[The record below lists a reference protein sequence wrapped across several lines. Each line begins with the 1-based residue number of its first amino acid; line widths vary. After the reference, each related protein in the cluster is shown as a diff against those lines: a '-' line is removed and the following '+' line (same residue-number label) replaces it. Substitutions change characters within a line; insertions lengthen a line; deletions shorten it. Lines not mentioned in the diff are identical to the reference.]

1 MSILIIDDEASLRRN
16 MSAYLEDM
24 DYDTLEAEN
33 GEQGIDLLEK
43 HINEIEAVIVDLN
56 MPVMDGYS
64 FVHKATQSEGVSE
77 IPIVVL
83 SGVGIV
89 EDAIKA
95 MRLGAWDFISKPLH
109 DFSILQF
116 TLERMFE
123 RARILRENR
132 IYRETLELLVSER
145 TAEVEAT
152 RRQIMQRLSRAAEY
166 KDNDTGHHV
175 IRVGEISALLGMAL
189 GFTEK
194 RCQLLKECAPL
205 HDLGKIGIPDHILL
219 KPGKLNDEEWELMR
233 QHCIFGCEILGPLTS
248 KEEARRACS
257 ENVWSKNSSE
267 KSGECRG
274 EYGLLS
280 LARMLALSHHE
291 RWDGG
296 GYPNGVAG
304 EDIPIEARIVSVVD
318 VFDALCSNRPYKKA
332 FSHEESIELI
342 RLGSGSQF
350 DPRVVEAFIS
360 NVDTIAA
367 IRERWKG

>member
-1 MSILIIDDEASLRRN
+1 MSILIIDDEAGLRRN
-16 MSAYLEDM
+16 MSAHLEDM

-33 GEQGIDLLEK
+33 GEQGLECFYQNIDQ
-43 HINEIEAVIVDLN
+43 IEAVIVDLN

-64 FVHKATQSEGVSE
+64 FVRQAIGSAAE

-89 EDAIKA
+89 DDAIRA

-109 DFSILQF
+109 DFTILEF
-116 TLERMFE
+116 TLERVFE

-132 IYRETLELLVSER
+132 IYRENLERLVLER
-145 TAEVEAT
+145 TAEVEST

-233 QHCIFGCEILGPLTS
+233 QHCIFGCEILGPLSS
-248 KEEARRACS
+248 KNEARRACS
-257 ENVWSKNSSE
+257 EGVRSGSSDSE
-267 KSGECRG
+267 ESE
-274 EYGLLS
+274 LLT
-280 LARMLALSHHE
+280 LARILALYHHE
-291 RWDGG
+291 RWDGK
-296 GYPNGVAG
+296 GYPNGLAG
-304 EDIPIEARIVSVVD
+304 EEIPMEARIVSVVD
-318 VFDALCSNRPYKKA
+318 VFDALCSDRPYKKA
-332 FSHEESIELI
+332 FSNEESIELI
-342 RLGSGSQF
+342 RRGSGSQF
-350 DPRVVEAFIS
+350 DPSVVDAFIRH
-360 NVDTIAA
+360 VDTIAA
-367 IRERWKG
+367 IREKWKG